1 MNLSPLI
8 VSENFRAAL
17 AKARLVFDG
26 EIIADGK
33 LHRFKAAGDREKN
46 SWFVLHAGTPAA
58 GAFGCWK
65 RGVKETWCE
74 RNGQLSETEWKE
86 VRARWREAE
95 HEREQIE
102 AKRQTKAQKIAA
114 WIFTRAM
121 PVMTHAYLAAKGV
134 KVSGDVREYRGALV
148 LPLRDVNGE
157 LHSLQFIGADGTKRF
172 LRGGRI
178 AGCFFT
184 LADKPESPLAICEG
198 YATGASVHEA
208 TGYAIV
214 CAMNCGNLLA
224 VSKALREKYPA
235 REIIICAD
243 NDQFTDGNPGMT
255 KATEAAK
262 AINAKIAVPQFAD
275 ASKKPTDFNDMAA
288 LAGLEEVQR
297 QIEAAAVPKES
308 DEEIL
313 KKLAALPLLEY
324 ERQRDDTAKALGC
337 RTAILD
343 KLVDAS
349 RPKTELQNDELQGRT
364 VNLADV
370 ELWPE
375 AVNGAAV
382 LSEIA
387 DTFARYV
394 ALPDGAGDALA
405 LWTAHAHCFESF
417 VCSPRLNISSPEKGC
432 GKTTLRDVLAV
443 FMPRPLATENLS
455 APVLFRVIESHK
467 PTVLADECDAWL
479 RDNEELRGMFNA
491 GHRRGGQA
499 LRCEGDGHEV
509 RAFNVFA
516 PAVLCGIGALPGTLH
531 DRSIIVRLERA
542 KPGELRERFD
552 SRRVERETE
561 LCRKL
566 ARFCADNKARLEAC
580 DPALPSGAFNR
591 LADNWRPL
599 FAIAEIAGGDWPQR
613 AAATF
618 AKLTAKTDA
627 DAQGINTMLLAD
639 VQHIFSEASAERM
652 FSKSLVEALCA
663 MTDRPWPEAHK
674 GKPISET
681 WLARRLR
688 TFGVSSKTLRTIEG
702 RAKGYEA
709 ADFADAFER
718 YLPAGQES
726 KRDGVTTAETIGDS
740 QFSKRDNKSD
750 CHASE
755 IHETPGNIGLSRC
768 HASNPP
774 EKKKELADAMLL

>member
-1 MNLSPLI
+1 M
-8 VSENFRAAL
+8 SENFRAAL
-17 AKARLVFDG
+17 VKAGLVFDG

-74 RNGQLSETEWKE
+74 RDGQLSETKWKE
-86 VRARWREAE
+86 VRARWQEE
-95 HEREQIE
+95 ERERGQIE
-102 AKRQTKAQKIAA
+102 AKRQAKAQKIAA
-114 WIFTRAM
+114 WIFERAT
-121 PVMTHAYLAAKGV
+121 PVTTHAYLTAKGV
-134 KVSGDVREYRGALV
+134 KVSDDVREHRGALA

-157 LHSLQFIGADGTKRF
+157 LHSLQFIGTDGMKRF

-198 YATGASVHEA
+198 CATGASVHEA
-208 TGYAIV
+208 TGYAVV
-214 CAMNCGNLLA
+214 CALNCGNLLA
-224 VSKALREKYPA
+224 VSKALRKKYPA
-235 REIIICAD
+235 REIIVCAD
-243 NDQFTDGNPGMT
+243 NDQFTDGNPGVT

-262 AINAKIAVPQFAD
+262 AINAKLAVPQFAD
-275 ASKKPTDFNDMAA
+275 TDKKLTDFNDMAV
-288 LAGLEEVQR
+288 LAGLAEVQR
-297 QIEAAAVPKES
+297 QIEAAAVPNES
-308 DEEIL
+308 DDEIL
-313 KKLAALPLLEY
+313 KKLAALPPLEY
-324 ERQRDDTAKALGC
+324 ERQRDGAAKTLGC

-343 KLVDAS
+343 KLVDAK
-349 RPKTELQNDELQGRT
+349 RPKSESQNDELQGRK

-370 ELWPE
+370 ELWPD
-375 AVNGAAV
+375 AVSGTEV
-382 LSEIA
+382 LSDVA

-394 ALPDGAGDALA
+394 ALPDGAGNALA

-531 DRSIIVRLERA
+531 DRSIIIRIERA

-552 SRRVERETE
+552 SRSIEREIE

-599 FAIAEIAGGDWPQR
+599 FAIAEIASGDWPQR
-613 AAATF
+613 AAAAF

-639 VQHIFSEASAERM
+639 IQHIFCGTSAERM

-674 GKPISET
+674 SKPISET

-688 TFGVSSKTLRTIEG
+688 TFGVSSKTLRIADG
-702 RAKGYEA
+702 RGKGYEA

-718 YLPAGQES
+718 YLPAEQES
-726 KRDGVTTAETIGDS
+726 KRDGVTMAETIDDS

-755 IHETPGNIGLSRC
+755 IHETPENVGLSRC
-768 HASNPP
+768 HASNTP
-774 EKKKELADAMLL
+774 EKEKELTDAMLL